1 MKSYYISSC
10 YFSIIC
16 VFLFYSLLNSS
27 CNSASTRPNYSSTKT
42 SDINTNTETNN
53 LSYKG
58 YRLELVNVQVKEEKG
73 DQLRITGTLIN
84 TGREKIILPS
94 KGKSNILLTADKTFQ
109 ENGLLPYTNTI
120 RKAILKQ
127 KTRLEPGQIASN
139 ISIKIKKDKDLV
151 IPSTKED
158 LFTKG
163 GDELE
168 IDACP
173 DLIIDTFFVA
183 KRTKKY
189 VDLRFKIINI
199 GTGPASLFG
208 ATKAV
213 EDNVAIR
220 AYASGTAKL
229 SRGDLV
235 MGGAFIEGGLK
246 DKNGILHPNETF
258 GGDFRVDIR
267 KKTRHMPYIIISID
281 DYQNLWECDEG
292 NNVKRI
298 VYR

>member
-1 MKSYYISSC
+1 MNSYYN
-10 YFSIIC
+10 SI
-16 VFLFYSLLNSS
+16 LSLLVLCSLLGIA
-27 CNSASTRPNYSSTKT
+27 CNRASTRPNISESS
-42 SDINTNTETNN
+42 SSVTNN
-53 LSYKG
+53 TVDQNTLTYQG

-73 DQLRITGTLIN
+73 DHLRINGTLIN
-84 TGREKIILPS
+84 TGREKIVVPV
-94 KGKSNILLTADKTFQ
+94 KGSSNIILAYDKTFSAQ
-109 ENGLLPYTNTI
+109 GLVAYTNTI

-127 KTRLEPGQIASN
+127 KLRLEPGQIASN
-139 ISIKIKKDKDLV
+139 ISIKIKKDKDLEA
-151 IPSTKED
+151 PTTKED
-158 LFTKG
+158 LFVKG

-168 IDACP
+168 VDACP

-189 VDLRFKIINI
+189 VDIRFKIINI
-199 GTGPASLFG
+199 GNGPASLFG

-267 KKTRHMPYIIISID
+267 KKTRHMPYIIVSID

-292 NNVKRI
+292 NNVKRM